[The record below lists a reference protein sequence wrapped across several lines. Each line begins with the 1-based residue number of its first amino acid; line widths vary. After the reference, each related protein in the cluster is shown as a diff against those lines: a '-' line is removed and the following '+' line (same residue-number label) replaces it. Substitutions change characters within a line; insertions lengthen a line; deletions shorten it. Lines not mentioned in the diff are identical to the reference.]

1 MVSCFGIQKPRIPRY
16 SIECL
21 YLGHTLTS
29 SVLFTVHQ
37 GSGGMSN
44 ISTKKFF
51 LLVSLMLAQ
60 YGNQEPVVVTYN
72 LKNILTHSYFE
83 YNATLRQFIAKKSFH
98 YQYFQSVNFSR

>member
-60 YGNQEPVVVTYN
+60 YGNLEPVVVTYKLQYGEAKLIPFLYTKGIN
-72 LKNILTHSYFE
+72 FAFPYCIAPEILKH
-83 YNATLRQFIAKKSFH
+83 
-98 YQYFQSVNFSR
+98 QSVFP